1 MARTERDKPLVLVVD
16 DVEDSRSMVRDFLA
30 FRGFAVAVAEDG
42 EEAVARARELLP
54 DLILMDVWL
63 PKLDGLEATRQLKAG
78 ADTAHIPILA
88 LTAHAVQDAQS
99 EAVDAGCDAVITK
112 PFLPDDLEREIRK
125 QLDRSRRKT

>member
-1 MARTERDKPLVLVVD
+1 MARTERERPLVLVVD

-30 FRGFAVAVAEDG
+30 FRGFEVAVAEDG
-42 EEAVARARELLP
+42 EEAVAQARALLP

-63 PKLDGLEATRQLKAG
+63 PKLDGLSATRQLKAG
-78 ADTAHIPILA
+78 GDTGHIPIIA

-112 PFLPDDLEREIRK
+112 PFFPDDLEK
-125 QLDRSRRKT
+125 QVRRHLGEEQEE